1 MRKYYYLNAA
11 PTRTLNWYLSSKVN
25 VMLTKENGFNLRIQW
40 QFPEAN
46 KYAFTFISLF
56 IVLIIAYS
64 NSFYGEWHFDDFANI
79 VENPH
84 VQIKSLSWS
93 EMKHCVTG
101 IYQDRLLRPLAYIS
115 FALNYQFGGLN
126 VFGFHVVNFIIHY
139 LSAVFLFLFIY
150 NTLKLPKLKDQFK
163 TIAYPVALLAS
174 FFWAIHPLF
183 VTSVTYIVQ
192 RMASMAGMFYILSM
206 YFYLKG
212 RTSEKTVNAICFFAG
227 SALSGLASMLTK
239 ENAVTLPF
247 SIFLFDLLLIQG
259 VTKENIIKFCKIFIF
274 PLMLIFIIGFLYT
287 GGLSNAF
294 GSYAV
299 RDFTMGERLLTE
311 PRVILFYLSLL
322 FYPINSRLTLLYDID
337 VSTSLFS
344 PWTTLPSILLILS
357 MIGVAIYLAKRRPLI
372 SFCLLFFFLNHL
384 VEGTVLP
391 LELIYEH
398 RNYLPAMLLF
408 VPVAQFIVFV
418 IDYFSYRKII
428 QIAVALSVVIIIFG
442 LGDTSFRRN
451 SIFADDFLLWSDN
464 IEKYPELSR
473 PYTNLGLYYLR
484 RDQKE
489 YGLQNFNQALKLN
502 KFANSQVRDF
512 QFQNLGIY
520 YFKEGEYDLSLKY
533 FEIAA
538 RNMPSNVFN
547 KIYIAYIYLSKNE
560 YSRAHRLIE
569 PLLSQESGS
578 NPKLNETYCLIL
590 IKEDKL
596 GQAEGCAKKILSKN
610 LDSTFPLIILAE
622 SARKKGNIHSALS
635 YWKLYQLSS
644 PLDPYCNLALIEL
657 YDKINAKE
665 QLNEELSKLF
675 CFKKSLSLRFYLNE
689 ISRNRNLLVYVPDP
703 RKITQIVHAADIM
716 NK

>member
-1 MRKYYYLNAA
+1 
-11 PTRTLNWYLSSKVN
+11 
-25 VMLTKENGFNLRIQW
+25 MLTKENGFNLRIQW

-64 NSFYGEWHFDDFANI
+64 NSFDGQWHFDDYANI

-101 IYQDRLLRPLAYIS
+101 IYQDRLLRPLAYLS

-150 NTLKLPKLKDQFK
+150 NTLKLPKLKDQFE

-192 RMASMAGMFYILSM
+192 RMTSMAGMFYILSM

-212 RTSEKTVNAICFFAG
+212 RTSEKTRNALIFFAG
-227 SALSGLASMLTK
+227 AALAGLASMLTK

-259 VTKENIIKFCKIFIF
+259 VTKENIIKFCKILIF
-274 PLMLIFIIGFLYT
+274 PLLLIVIIGFLYT

-294 GSYAV
+294 GGYAV

-322 FYPINSRLTLLYDID
+322 FYPISSRLTLLYDID

-344 PWTTLPSILLILS
+344 PWTTLPSIFLILL
-357 MIGVAIYLAKRRPLI
+357 MIGIAVYLAKRRPLI

-384 VEGTVLP
+384 IEGTVLP
-391 LELIYEH
+391 LELVYEH

-428 QIAVALSVVIIIFG
+428 QIVVALSVVIIIFG
-442 LGDTSFRRN
+442 LGDITFRRN
-451 SIFADDFLLWSDN
+451 VIVADEFLLWTDN

-484 RDQKE
+484 RDQKHF
-489 YGLQNFNQALKLN
+489 GLYNFNQALKLD

-512 QFQNLGIY
+512 QFQNMGMY
-520 YFKEGEYDLSLKY
+520 YFREGEYDISLKY
-533 FEIAA
+533 FETAA
-538 RNMPSNVFN
+538 RNMPSNVLN
-547 KIYIAYIYLSKNE
+547 KIYIAYVYLSKNE

-569 PLLSQESGS
+569 PLLSQDSV
-578 NPKLNETYCLIL
+578 NPKLYETYCLIL
-590 IKEDKL
+590 FKEDKL
-596 GQAEGCAKKILSKN
+596 TEAEEYAKKILNKN
-610 LDSTFPLIILAE
+610 LNSTFPLIILAE
-622 SARKKGNIHSALS
+622 SARQKENNHSAVS
-635 YWKLYQLSS
+635 YWKLYQLSF

-657 YDKINAKE
+657 YDQIKAKE
-665 QLNEELSKLF
+665 ELNEELAKLF
-675 CFKKSLSLRFYLNE
+675 CFKRSLSLRSYLKE
-689 ISRNRNLLVYVPDP
+689 ISRNPNLLVYVPDP
-703 RKITQIVHAADIM
+703 QKITQIVHAADIM

>member
-1 MRKYYYLNAA
+1 
-11 PTRTLNWYLSSKVN
+11 
-25 VMLTKENGFNLRIQW
+25 MLTKKDGFSLHIPW

-46 KYAFTFISLF
+46 KYVFTFISLF
-56 IVLIIAYS
+56 IVLIVAYS
-64 NSFYGEWHFDDFANI
+64 NSFYGQWHFDDFANI
-79 VENPH
+79 VENPY

-101 IYQDRLLRPLAYIS
+101 IYQDRLLRPLAYLS

-150 NTLKLPKLKDQFK
+150 NTLKLPKLKDQFE
-163 TIAYPVALLAS
+163 TIVYPVALLAS

-206 YFYLKG
+206 YLYLKG
-212 RTSEKTVNAICFFAG
+212 RTSEKTGNAIIFFG
-227 SALSGLASMLTK
+227 VSAFSGLASMLTK
-239 ENAVTLPF
+239 ENAITLPV

-259 VTKENIIKFCKIFIF
+259 VTKRNIIKFGKILIF
-274 PLMLIFIIGFLYT
+274 PLLLIVIIGFLYT
-287 GGLSNAF
+287 GGLSTAF
-294 GSYAV
+294 DGYAV

-337 VSTSLFS
+337 VSTSFFS
-344 PWTTLPSILLILS
+344 PWTTLPSIFLILL

-384 VEGTVLP
+384 IEGTALP

-408 VPVAQFIVFV
+408 VPVAHFIVFV

-428 QIAVALSVVIIIFG
+428 QIIVALSVIIIIFG
-442 LGDTSFRRN
+442 LGDITFRRN
-451 SIFADDFLLWSDN
+451 MIVADEFLLWTDN

-484 RDQKE
+484 RGQKD

-520 YFKEGEYDLSLKY
+520 YFKAGEYDAALKY

-538 RNMPSNVFN
+538 RDMPSNALN
-547 KIYIAYIYLSKNE
+547 KIYIAYIYLSKND
-560 YSRAHRLIE
+560 YSRAHGLIE
-569 PLLSQESGS
+569 PLLSPQESAS
-578 NPKLNETYCLIL
+578 NLKLKETYCLIL
-590 IKEDKL
+590 FKEDKL
-596 GQAEGCAKKILSKN
+596 GEAEGYAKKILKKN
-610 LDSTFPLIILAE
+610 LNSTFPLIILAE
-622 SARKKGNIHSALS
+622 AARKKGNYHSAVTF
-635 YWKLYQLSS
+635 WKLYQLSF

-657 YDKINAKE
+657 YDQICVEEKR
-665 QLNEELSKLF
+665 NEELSKLF
-675 CFKKSLSLRFYLNE
+675 CFMRNSSLRSYLNE
-689 ISRNRNLLVYVPDP
+689 VSRNPGLLVYVPDP
-703 RKITQIVHAADIM
+703 RKITQIVNRADIL
-716 NK
+716 NQ